1 MLLCR
6 YADSTGKVVFASV
19 DSSPP
24 PVSRVAPRAEPVS
37 PTRSGHALVG
47 ALLLAAAA
55 FASAKV
61 GALGNGQDRD
71 AADFRAPLV
80 LNAPAG
86 SKELVLSELKGRA
99 VVLDFWASW
108 CGPCRAEAPV
118 LQRLHER
125 YAAEGLAVVG
135 VNTSDEEGAAAPT
148 ARHLRLTFPIVY
160 DDAQR
165 VAKLYGVTGLP
176 TLVVISKTGKIVA
189 IRSGT
194 TSEAALEELV
204 RKALAS

>member
-1 MLLCR
+1 MSLVSAR
-6 YADSTGKVVFASV
+6 RPRP
-19 DSSPP
+19 SP
-24 PVSRVAPRAEPVS
+24 ARA
-37 PTRSGHALVG
+37 GQALVG
-47 ALLLAAAA
+47 ALLLGGAA

-61 GALGNGQDRD
+61 GTWGNGANRD
-71 AADFRAPLV
+71 AAEFRAPLV

-86 SKELVLSELKGRA
+86 AKELVLSELRGRA

-148 ARHLRLTFPIVY
+148 ARHLKLSFPIVY
-160 DDAQR
+160 DDDQR

-189 IRSGT
+189 IRTGT

>member
-1 MLLCR
+1 MET
-6 YADSTGKVVFASV
+6 SG
-19 DSSPP
+19 PP
-24 PVSRVAPRAEPVS
+24 AARIAPRAEPLS
-37 PTRSGHALVG
+37 PKRSGHALLG
-47 ALLLAAAA
+47 ALLLGGAA

-61 GALGNGQDRD
+61 GGWGNGQGRD

-80 LNAPAG
+80 LNAPAAPAAPAG
-86 SKELVLSELKGRA
+86 AKELVLSDLRGHA
-99 VVLDFWASW
+99 VILDFWASW

-125 YAAEGLAVVG
+125 YAAEGLVVVG

-148 ARHLRLTFPIVY
+148 ARHLKLTFPIVY
-160 DDAQR
+160 DDDQR

-189 IRSGT
+189 IRTGT
-194 TSEAALEELV
+194 TSEVALEELV
-204 RKALAS
+204 RKALASQS